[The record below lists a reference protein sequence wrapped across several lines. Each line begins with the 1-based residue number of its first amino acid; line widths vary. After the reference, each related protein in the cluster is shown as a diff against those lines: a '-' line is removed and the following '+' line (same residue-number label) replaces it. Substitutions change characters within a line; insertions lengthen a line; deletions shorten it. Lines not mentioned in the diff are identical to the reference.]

1 MYLLIFCN
9 KNSLYGSSITLFTIA
24 NPAKKVNPVPQP
36 RLWYG
41 VEGYLLVGAIY
52 YITTYFILFIMVEHY
67 TRAFVLAREPKGELD
82 AALTLYTKDLGKVVA
97 KIKSIRRITS
107 KLSGHLV
114 PGSLANIRIVER
126 NGNGHQ
132 VVDALSTYVEI
143 NLESLRFLDFVNKL
157 TPVGV
162 PDLHLWHELE
172 STLIKE
178 TPSKNAFQRI
188 IYLMGYDP
196 KNAACD
202 NCGSRQIAYF
212 VPRDI
217 MFLCARCFTDSRA
230 KQDEAFPI

>member
-1 MYLLIFCN
+1 LTHAVY
-9 KNSLYGSSITLFTIA
+9 FT
-24 NPAKKVNPVPQP
+24 
-36 RLWYG
+36 
-41 VEGYLLVGAIY
+41 
-52 YITTYFILFIMVEHY
+52 IMVEHY
-67 TRAFVLAREPKGELD
+67 TKAFVLAREPRGELD

-97 KIKSIRRITS
+97 KIKSVRRITS

-114 PGSLANIRIVER
+114 PGSLANVRIVER

-132 VVDALSTYVEI
+132 VVDALSTHLEI

-157 TPVGV
+157 TPAGV
-162 PDLHLWHELE
+162 PDLQLWHELE
-172 STLIKE
+172 STLMKKI
-178 TPSKNAFQRI
+178 PSKDTYQKVI
-188 IYLMGYDP
+188 SLMGYDA

-217 MFLCARCFTDSRA
+217 MFLCARCSTDSRL